1 MSYRNYFEDR
11 QNFRDRIVDVIG
23 KDLNGYALEDVVIG
37 LFRANPKSALDP
49 NNIFDSEG
57 IRKIT
62 EITAIHNIET
72 NQKSVTKS

>member
-1 MSYRNYFEDR
+1 M
-11 QNFRDRIVDVIG
+11 IG
-23 KDLNGYALEDVVIG
+23 KDLNGYALEDVCG
-37 LFRANPKSALDP
+37 HRLFRANPKSALDP

-62 EITAIHNIET
+62 EITVIHNIET